1 MSKLMQISDCN
12 LKRQGGKYYTDVHM
26 LTKVLHEDK
35 QYMMECTN
43 LKIKQ
48 LLNQ

>member
-1 MSKLMQISDCN
+1 MEYRLRNDKRKGNCN
-12 LKRQGGKYYTDVHM
+12 STNYFTDVHM
-26 LTKVLHEDK
+26 LIKVLHEDK